1 MFRRHG
7 PPGGHGP
14 MGSLANSRPNAS
26 ATNANRKE
34 SGVKMLDI
42 TDQPLGYA
50 AQKKRRKQVKE
61 LHHPFVIDASKL
73 LIWWSYN

>member
-50 AQKKRRKQVKE
+50 AQKKRRKQVKKLSSIYNRRVEAIDMVE
-61 LHHPFVIDASKL
+61 L
-73 LIWWSYN
+73 